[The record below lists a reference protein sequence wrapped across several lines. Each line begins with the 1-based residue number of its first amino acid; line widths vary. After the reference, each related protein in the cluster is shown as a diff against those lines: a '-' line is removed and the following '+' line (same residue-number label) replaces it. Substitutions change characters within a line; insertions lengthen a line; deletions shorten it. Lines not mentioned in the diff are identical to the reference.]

1 MVVTLAKINNL
12 EMIVRL
18 AIIVKLGIM
27 VRLSIIV
34 RLGRVLSES
43 DKHSSLFLK
52 CVKKKIFNKKNS
64 DVRVDDELWPML

>member
-1 MVVTLAKINNL
+1 MVVKLAKINNL
-12 EMIVRL
+12 EMIVRP
-18 AIIVKLGIM
+18 AIIVKLRIM

-52 CVKKKIFNKKNS
+52 CVKRFFNEKKFRCAS
-64 DVRVDDELWPML
+64 R